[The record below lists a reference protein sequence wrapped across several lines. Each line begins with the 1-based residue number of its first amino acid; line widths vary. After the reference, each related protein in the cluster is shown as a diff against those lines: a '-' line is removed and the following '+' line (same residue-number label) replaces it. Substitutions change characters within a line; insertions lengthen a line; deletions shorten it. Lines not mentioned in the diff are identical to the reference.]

1 MERVII
7 VSMVAGLIAWN
18 LVVWSKILYHLF
30 KIPLTKMLKS
40 EADDEYIAAARRNIK
55 RLVRQEETRVCI
67 DRTKIFYS
75 DLSKGVGGQ
84 FLYSTLG
91 TMILID
97 QESTNRQNV
106 IEHELLHAV
115 DRHLGITKSRSLK
128 GVRLRDRSER
138 VDWLVS
144 RFGSSLEEAENF
156 VEVTEKDRQYW
167 TSDDE
172 LFATMNGLRLYMLKR
187 VILKRQRDLITP
199 DSITRILD
207 EVRRDGTTKYDFFT
221 MLSFVGT
228 DSETDFIRINGVFD
242 MIDSLI

>member
-1 MERVII
+1 MERMLI
-7 VSMVAGLIAWN
+7 VSMVAGLLAWN

-30 KIPLTKMLKS
+30 KIPLTKMLRPA
-40 EADDEYIAAARRNIK
+40 ADDEYIAAARRNIK
-55 RLVRQEETRVCI
+55 RLVRHEQTRACV
-67 DRTKIFYS
+67 DHTKVFYS

-84 FLYSTLG
+84 FLYSTVG

-97 QESTNRQNV
+97 QGSANRQNV

-128 GVRLRDRSER
+128 GVRLRERSER
-138 VDWLVS
+138 VDWLVN
-144 RFGSSLEEAENF
+144 RFGSSLEEAQGF
-156 VEVTEKDRQYW
+156 VDATEKEREYW

-172 LFATMNGLRLYMLKR
+172 LFVTLNGLRLYMLKR
-187 VILKRQRDLITP
+187 GILRRQRDLITS
-199 DSITRILD
+199 DSISRILD

-228 DSETDFIRINGVFD
+228 DSDSDFVRINGVFD